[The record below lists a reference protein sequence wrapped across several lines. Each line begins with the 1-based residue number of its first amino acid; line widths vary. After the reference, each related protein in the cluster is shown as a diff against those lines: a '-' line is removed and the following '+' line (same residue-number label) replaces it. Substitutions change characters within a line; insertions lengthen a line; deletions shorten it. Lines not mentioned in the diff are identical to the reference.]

1 MERDNRD
8 EDMMLKGTKQEM
20 PGFRFRLLR
29 PEKKRELWNPDFE
42 LLFLLRGSGRVSYED
57 GEVHNLP
64 MGSIF
69 AINRFQICDLDLDE
83 DGLALSLCVSAET
96 IASFHIKLLK
106 CEVKCQSF
114 FYMEDQ
120 QEKFDLIRRDMARI
134 FLEMY
139 KNNEEQPIY
148 MKSRVTALLEDLL
161 SYFTSGEKVEQGRSG
176 RERLQRASDYILQH
190 CREEITLEDLADH
203 LYLSRAYISRSFPQY
218 FGVSFREYVTQVRLA
233 HAVQEM
239 HSGAT
244 LTEIAYHN
252 GFVNETAMI
261 RAFRKYRGMTPSEYR
276 KQMEYTVKQREKK
289 GKEREEAAGDQDIF
303 QSLLQYAAVTEQ
315 EIETT
320 NESAVSV
327 IVAVNGR
334 KPRVAGH
341 WKRVINA
348 GYAASVLNES
358 CDTLRGLFS
367 QIIEDRTDILFPV
380 KDLEQHTGLGF
391 SAWCDNNRIL
401 IGTRRYMEQEGV
413 TLPEQDYEDGH
424 SKNGELQ
431 VLYLAGSGNLH
442 AMFVLRYVGGRNVA
456 RSLAS
461 LQRENI
467 RLLVTSKDP
476 SLTARHITEAYHLP
490 EGMVTVLDGDQC
502 QAIEAAEAAPEKP
515 DCCLYH
521 HRGFASLTGGLQAA
535 DQAQNA
541 ETSATTVQ
549 LVSVC
554 FSVFIAVLLTYAGS
568 IWQLS
573 IATVLMYQ
581 AAWSALS
588 IAVCA
593 LKQHS

>member
-96 IASFHIKLLK
+96 IDSFHIKLLK

-161 SYFTSGEKVEQGRSG
+161 FYFTSGEKVEQGRGG
-176 RERLQRASDYILQH
+176 RERIQRASDYILQH

-276 KQMEYTVKQREKK
+276 KQMEYTVKQKIQNIYAALRPSEQKVASFFLAHA
-289 GKEREEAAGDQDIF
+289 GELESLTIGELASAAG
-303 QSLLQYAAVTEQ
+303 
-315 EIETT
+315 
-320 NESAVSV
+320 VSEPTV
-327 IVAVNGR
+327 IRCVRGL
-334 KPRVAGH
+334 
-341 WKRVINA
+341 
-348 GYAASVLNES
+348 GYRGYRAFEGA
-358 CDTLRGLFS
+358 LRGREAGEESSFDHLGAS
-367 QIIEDRTDILFPV
+367 PSGPGTGWRT
-380 KDLEQHTGLGF
+380 
-391 SAWCDNNRIL
+391 CR
-401 IGTRRYMEQEGV
+401 
-413 TLPEQDYEDGH
+413 
-424 SKNGELQ
+424 
-431 VLYLAGSGNLH
+431 
-442 AMFVLRYVGGRNVA
+442 
-456 RSLAS
+456 
-461 LQRENI
+461 
-467 RLLVTSKDP
+467 
-476 SLTARHITEAYHLP
+476 
-490 EGMVTVLDGDQC
+490 
-502 QAIEAAEAAPEKP
+502 
-515 DCCLYH
+515 
-521 HRGFASLTGGLQAA
+521 
-535 DQAQNA
+535 
-541 ETSATTVQ
+541 
-549 LVSVC
+549 
-554 FSVFIAVLLTYAGS
+554 
-568 IWQLS
+568 
-573 IATVLMYQ
+573 
-581 AAWSALS
+581 
-588 IAVCA
+588 
-593 LKQHS
+593 

>member
-1 MERDNRD
+1 MERD
-8 EDMMLKGTKQEM
+8 EEIMMRGTKQEM

-96 IASFHIKLLK
+96 IDSFHIKLLK

-114 FYMEDQ
+114 FYMEDK

-161 SYFTSGEKVEQGRSG
+161 SYFTSGEKVEQGRGG
-176 RERLQRASDYILQH
+176 RERIQRASDYILQH

-261 RAFRKYRGMTPSEYR
+261 RAFRKYRGNDT
-276 KQMEYTVKQREKK
+276 
-289 GKEREEAAGDQDIF
+289 ERIPEA
-303 QSLLQYAAVTEQ
+303 
-315 EIETT
+315 
-320 NESAVSV
+320 
-327 IVAVNGR
+327 
-334 KPRVAGH
+334 
-341 WKRVINA
+341 
-348 GYAASVLNES
+348 
-358 CDTLRGLFS
+358 
-367 QIIEDRTDILFPV
+367 
-380 KDLEQHTGLGF
+380 
-391 SAWCDNNRIL
+391 
-401 IGTRRYMEQEGV
+401 
-413 TLPEQDYEDGH
+413 DGIY
-424 SKNGELQ
+424 SK
-431 VLYLAGSGNLH
+431 
-442 AMFVLRYVGGRNVA
+442 
-456 RSLAS
+456 
-461 LQRENI
+461 
-467 RLLVTSKDP
+467 
-476 SLTARHITEAYHLP
+476 TA
-490 EGMVTVLDGDQC
+490 
-502 QAIEAAEAAPEKP
+502 
-515 DCCLYH
+515 
-521 HRGFASLTGGLQAA
+521 
-535 DQAQNA
+535 
-541 ETSATTVQ
+541 
-549 LVSVC
+549 
-554 FSVFIAVLLTYAGS
+554 
-568 IWQLS
+568 
-573 IATVLMYQ
+573 
-581 AAWSALS
+581 
-588 IAVCA
+588 
-593 LKQHS
+593 

>member
-1 MERDNRD
+1 MERD
-8 EDMMLKGTKQEM
+8 EEIMMRGTKQEM

-96 IASFHIKLLK
+96 IDSFHIKLLK

-161 SYFTSGEKVEQGRSG
+161 FYFTSGEKVEQGRGG
-176 RERLQRASDYILQH
+176 RERIQRASDYILQH

-289 GKEREEAAGDQDIF
+289 GKEREEAAGDHDIF

-315 EIETT
+315 EIETI

-327 IVAVNGR
+327 TAAVNGR

-348 GYAASVLNES
+348 GYAASVLNREVQ
-358 CDTLRGLFS
+358 D
-367 QIIEDRTDILFPV
+367 E
-380 KDLEQHTGLGF
+380 LEQLVQELGYELI
-391 SAWCDNNRIL
+391 RVKGIL
-401 IGTRRYMEQEGV
+401 DDDMC
-413 TLPEQDYEDGH
+413 
-424 SKNGELQ
+424 
-431 VLYLAGSGNLH
+431 
-442 AMFVLRYVGGRNVA
+442 VLRRNMWGEIQFCWNYIDEVIDLLFMQA
-456 RSLAS
+456 SAFQQEKWQGWSAQSPDLPRHQQLWLDPWRSLS
-461 LQRENI
+461 DETFKQEREKN
-467 RLLVTSKDP
+467 DWQ
-476 SLTARHITEAYHLP
+476 
-490 EGMVTVLDGDQC
+490 VTVADD
-502 QAIEAAEAAPEKP
+502 
-515 DCCLYH
+515 
-521 HRGFASLTGGLQAA
+521 FARWLNYRLKKSSFDVGAVEQKEWRSQSLF
-535 DQAQNA
+535 AQRMR
-541 ETSATTVQ
+541 EME
-549 LVSVC
+549 
-554 FSVFIAVLLTYAGS
+554 AVL
-568 IWQLS
+568 QE
-573 IATVLMYQ
+573 
-581 AAWSALS
+581 
-588 IAVCA
+588 A
-593 LKQHS
+593 LK